1 MPLSSTYI
9 LIGRYL
15 IKFVYTNLPTCISN
29 QVVEPYPSGIN
40 MLKTTITGNRIMDNT
55 ETILQEIPDFV
66 CAFYAVMSPT
76 FTLEA

>member
-40 MLKTTITGNRIMDNT
+40 VKNNYYR
-55 ETILQEIPDFV
+55 QPDHG
-66 CAFYAVMSPT
+66 
-76 FTLEA
+76 